1 MNDILHKKVVELVNR
16 YNTELYEHGFE
27 VTLNHRIYTEDVEP
41 YNAYG
46 QYSLLNLLEYILI
59 RKRIENKKYHHIPNR
74 YKLLILQVQP
84 INKSLP
90 NKADYKKYAFWEYQ
104 LWRTHQGEKPI
115 EWKYKEQSV
124 VAKVEKKLKRL
135 LKRAKK
141 STSSNWC
148 NNTLWDA
155 LRYSFSRKYGYLGYY
170 CGKSSDFWE
179 IFWIFVFGL
188 PFLLFAIVGLLCSF
202 IY

>member
-46 QYSLLNLLEYILI
+46 QYSLLNFLEYILI

-74 YKLLILQVQP
+74 YKLFVLQVQP
-84 INKSLP
+84 ILKNVT
-90 NKADYKKYAFWEYQ
+90 NEADYKKYAFWEYQ

-124 VAKVEKKLKRL
+124 VAKVEKKT
-135 LKRAKK
+135 KK
-141 STSSNWC
+141 VVKTSKKIN
-148 NNTLWDA
+148 
-155 LRYSFSRKYGYLGYY
+155 
-170 CGKSSDFWE
+170 
-179 IFWIFVFGL
+179 
-188 PFLLFAIVGLLCSF
+188 F
-202 IY
+202 IQLVQ